1 MQNKR
6 KEDEMPTE
14 EEKKAFEVL
23 CEADM
28 GIERVK

>member
-1 MQNKR
+1 
-6 KEDEMPTE
+6 MPTE

-28 GIERVK
+28 GIKRVK